1 MILEDRTVPEKTV
14 KVRVKAP
21 YRVVHEGDPHSNGDE
36 LSVPEEVAQHWLGS
50 GFVERVISKG

>member
-1 MILEDRTVPEKTV
+1 MILEDRTVTEKTV

-36 LSVPEEVAQHWLGS
+36 LSVNESVAQQ
-50 GFVERVISKG
+50 